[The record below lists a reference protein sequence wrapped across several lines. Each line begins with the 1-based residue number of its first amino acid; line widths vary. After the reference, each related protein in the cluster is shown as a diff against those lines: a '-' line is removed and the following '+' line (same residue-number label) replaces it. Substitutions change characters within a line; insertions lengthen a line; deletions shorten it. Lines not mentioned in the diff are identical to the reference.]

1 MTQEEVIK
9 LAKEAGFGNYAYE
22 AAGIFE
28 RFAALVAAA
37 EREKCTGTQEF
48 VTLPREALE
57 QALNALDA
65 GVKISPNSVLHDR
78 LRAALE
84 HPQNHVPDAGN
95 MVTAGWR
102 LVPVEPTEKM
112 VDMGRGL
119 SSFPNGVY
127 RAMLSAA
134 PQPPTVKDSLTVEQP
149 QANQPAMTPIAQR
162 KLDSLLNEGY
172 AISGY
177 SVYHERKHQHGFV
190 TGAGLVGW
198 WKPDGVEYPQP
209 LGEQEPRCLAGGSRY
224 KVTHLKTS
232 GYCIIGLPE
241 DLLGRW
247 VALVDATDN
256 KHMDSHQQPPTTDK
270 SSVVQPQGEQKPR
283 AWLHIDRLGGEQAF
297 TNEPPPSLKAKCQP
311 LYTHSQNLN
320 CKSNQARLA
329 TLWGYEKKQPP
340 RQPLT
345 DDEIA
350 DAVRGFYSSDEAAK
364 LGFPD
369 DACTARAIER
379 AHNIK

>member
-1 MTQEEVIK
+1 M
-9 LAKEAGFGNYAYE
+9 
-22 AAGIFE
+22 
-28 RFAALVAAA
+28 
-37 EREKCTGTQEF
+37 TQEF
-48 VTLPREALE
+48 VTLPREVAERALKSMLDARCSVYDGFEYDKAATALAAAME
-57 QALNALDA
+57 QTPALDQ
-65 GVKISPNSVLHDR
+65 
-78 LRAALE
+78 
-84 HPQNHVPDAGN
+84 PQNHVPDAGN